1 MTTHTSVLLKDYTPP
16 DFLVDRVTLVFDIRP
31 EETRVTSTLTLFINP
46 DKSKKSSVLKMDM
59 GDFRILSVTLDGR
72 DLSAKEYQA
81 DGKKIIIP
89 DVPDRFTLETRTLLC
104 PEKNTRLEGLYR
116 SSGIYCT
123 QCEAEGFRNI
133 APFPDRPD
141 VMARYTCTIIADK
154 TECPV
159 LLSNGNPVK
168 SGDLP
173 DNRHFVTWEDP
184 FKKPCYLF
192 ALVAGNLSWIES
204 PFVTRSGNQITLKIF
219 AEPENVDKCHHAMAC
234 LKQAAKW
241 DEDRFNLEYDLDLY
255 QIVAINDFNAG
266 AMENKGLNIFNAKYV
281 LADPATATDDDFMNI
296 QRVIGHE
303 YFHNW
308 TGNRV
313 TLKNWFQLSLKEG
326 LTVFRDQEFTSD
338 LNSRSVERISNVKTL
353 RSLQFPEDSGPMAH
367 PVRPDA
373 YIKMDN
379 FYTMT
384 VYEKGAEL
392 IRMIHQFLGETLF
405 QQGMALYF
413 KQFDGMAVTVEDF
426 LSVMAQAG
434 HMDMTQFKRWYTQSG
449 TPTVTVTRSYDPD
462 TRILSVTFAQHTPF
476 DRNQSEK
483 QPLHIP
489 IRMGLID
496 PEGKDIIPEQKS
508 LIQMRDDTHTV
519 AFQNVPSG
527 TLPSVFRQFSAP
539 VKISTDLS
547 DEELAFLMAR
557 DTDDFNRW
565 DAAQTLFNKEIQTL
579 VSAISRHRP
588 LTVSQNLV
596 QAFETAL
603 SDRSADR
610 AFLAKA
616 LAIPQE
622 TELANLFDPIDVDA
636 IHAARQHLKT
646 HLAATLTPLFLK
658 TIDQCSHSDPESL
671 SIQDIGNRGLRNLAI
686 SYMASLGTASGHDIV
701 WKAFL
706 AAENMTDEFA
716 CFKILCT
723 TTPELKQKSA
733 ARFYDKWSHDPLVMD
748 KWFLV
753 QAVSP
758 LPGTLEA
765 VIDLVNHPDFTLT
778 NPNRV
783 RALIYGFA
791 MNNPVHFHEKTG
803 NGYGFITDKIL
814 ELDPINH
821 QIAARL
827 TGCFNQWKKYDSHRR
842 ALMKQ
847 SLEILAAAPNLST
860 NVYEIVSRALA

>member
-1 MTTHTSVLLKDYTPP
+1 
-16 DFLVDRVTLVFDIRP
+16 
-31 EETRVTSTLTLFINP
+31 
-46 DKSKKSSVLKMDM
+46 
-59 GDFRILSVTLDGR
+59 
-72 DLSAKEYQA
+72 
-81 DGKKIIIP
+81 
-89 DVPDRFTLETRTLLC
+89 
-104 PEKNTRLEGLYR
+104 
-116 SSGIYCT
+116 
-123 QCEAEGFRNI
+123 
-133 APFPDRPD
+133 
-141 VMARYTCTIIADK
+141 
-154 TECPV
+154 
-159 LLSNGNPVK
+159 
-168 SGDLP
+168 
-173 DNRHFVTWEDP
+173 
-184 FKKPCYLF
+184 
-192 ALVAGNLSWIES
+192 
-204 PFVTRSGNQITLKIF
+204 
-219 AEPENVDKCHHAMAC
+219 
-234 LKQAAKW
+234 
-241 DEDRFNLEYDLDLY
+241 
-255 QIVAINDFNAG
+255 
-266 AMENKGLNIFNAKYV
+266 
-281 LADPATATDDDFMNI
+281 
-296 QRVIGHE
+296 
-303 YFHNW
+303 
-308 TGNRV
+308 
-313 TLKNWFQLSLKEG
+313 
-326 LTVFRDQEFTSD
+326 
-338 LNSRSVERISNVKTL
+338 
-353 RSLQFPEDSGPMAH
+353 
-367 PVRPDA
+367 
-373 YIKMDN
+373 
-379 FYTMT
+379 
-384 VYEKGAEL
+384 
-392 IRMIHQFLGETLF
+392 
-405 QQGMALYF
+405 
-413 KQFDGMAVTVEDF
+413 
-426 LSVMAQAG
+426 
-434 HMDMTQFKRWYTQSG
+434 MDMTQFKRWYTQSG

-603 SDRSADR
+603 SDQSADR

-622 TELANLFDPIDVDA
+622 MELANLFDCIDVDA

-646 HLAATLTPLFLK
+646 HLAATLTPLFLN
-658 TIDQCSHSDPESL
+658 TIDQCGHSDPESL

-686 SYMASLGTASGHDIV
+686 SYMASLGTASAHDIV

-723 TTPELKQKSA
+723 TTPGLKRKSA

-803 NGYGFITDKIL
+803 NGYEFITDKIL
-814 ELDPINH
+814 ELDTINH

-827 TGCFNQWKKYDSHRR
+827 TGCFNHWKKYDSHRR
-842 ALMKQ
+842 VLMKQ
-847 SLEILAAAPNLST
+847 SLEILAASPNLST